1 MNNLQTKLDCL
12 GQKIEARSQSMGVL
26 LPEWPDTKR
35 ATPNS
40 FLRSALFSVIDCKKE
55 RSRLKDEVMASQEGI
70 TVLYTGDQLN
80 QEDLTLW
87 ETLVHL
93 AKDSPLGDVCEFT
106 AYEILKSMDLSTT
119 VDGYE
124 RLKKG
129 IDRLVEC
136 TVTIKQGRG
145 EFKGHLI
152 NSALIDEYTHR
163 YKIDL
168 GRELIKLYGEST
180 WIDNGQRLQLR
191 RKSLAQYLHGYF
203 SSHKSP
209 FPVKVE
215 TLHKLSGSGIKNL
228 ASFKQSLKIAL
239 NELLK
244 IDFLESYCIEG
255 DLVSVKRK

>member
-1 MNNLQTKLDCL
+1 
-12 GQKIEARSQSMGVL
+12 
-26 LPEWPDTKR
+26 
-35 ATPNS
+35 
-40 FLRSALFSVIDCKKE
+40 
-55 RSRLKDEVMASQEGI
+55 MASQEGI

-145 EFKGHLI
+145 EFKGHLM
-152 NSALIDEYTHR
+152 
-163 YKIDL
+163 
-168 GRELIKLYGEST
+168 
-180 WIDNGQRLQLR
+180 
-191 RKSLAQYLHGYF
+191 LA
-203 SSHKSP
+203 P
-209 FPVKVE
+209 
-215 TLHKLSGSGIKNL
+215 
-228 ASFKQSLKIAL
+228 
-239 NELLK
+239 
-244 IDFLESYCIEG
+244 IEN
-255 DLVSVKRK
+255 